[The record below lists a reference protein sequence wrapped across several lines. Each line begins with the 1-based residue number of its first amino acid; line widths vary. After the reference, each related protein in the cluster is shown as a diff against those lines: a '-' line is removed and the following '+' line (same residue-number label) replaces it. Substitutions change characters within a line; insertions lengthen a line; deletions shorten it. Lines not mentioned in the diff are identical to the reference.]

1 MIRRGLF
8 EPIQRLYCARCRAV
22 TSVLSVVKLSKL
34 IKLKELRNIMDPYIN
49 EWLNLVIRFAH
60 LITGIAWIG
69 ASFYF
74 VWLDNHLETP
84 PQWKKDKGI
93 GGDLWAIHGGGFY
106 EVAKY
111 KLAPEQ
117 MPTTLHW
124 FKWEAYT
131 TWITGFLLLSLMF
144 YVGAESYL
152 IDKRVADLTQ
162 LQAIALGLGSIVVGV
177 GCYEI
182 LVRTSLKNHGLVLG
196 IILLIIGTALSYG
209 LTQIFSARGA
219 YMHIGAIIGT
229 IMAGNV
235 FFGIIPSQR
244 ALVKAVEE
252 GKAPEA
258 KFGLNAKLR
267 STHNTYIT
275 LPVLFIMISNH
286 YPITFNHSANWLVL
300 MVIVLITAAIRQY
313 FVLRHFG
320 KQKPLIFVGAI
331 IATIVLAYA
340 IAPQSVELTAKQK
353 QQTVTDTQVQ
363 TIIEQRCS
371 SCHSNNNSD
380 DVFQSAQAGVIF
392 NDISSIKQWVPR
404 IKARVIDAKD
414 MPFMNKT
421 QMTDEER
428 NTLAVWLA
436 NNKG

>member
-1 MIRRGLF
+1 
-8 EPIQRLYCARCRAV
+8 
-22 TSVLSVVKLSKL
+22 
-34 IKLKELRNIMDPYIN
+34 MDPYIN

-60 LITGIAWIG
+60 LITGVAWIG

-106 EVAKY
+106 EVSKY
-111 KLAPEQ
+111 KLAPEK

-152 IDKRVADLTQ
+152 IDKRVADITQ
-162 LQAIALGLGSIVVGV
+162 FQAIALGLGSILVGV
-177 GCYEI
+177 GSYEI
-182 LVRTSLKNHGLVLG
+182 LVRTRLKNHGLLLG
-196 IILLIIGTALSYG
+196 IILLIIGTCLSYS
-209 LTQIFSARGA
+209 LTLVFSARGA
-219 YMHIGAIIGT
+219 YMHMGAIMGT
-229 IMAGNV
+229 IMVGNV
-235 FFGIIPSQR
+235 FFGIMPSQR
-244 ALVKAVEE
+244 ALVKAVES
-252 GKAPEA
+252 GTAPD
-258 KFGLNAKLR
+258 KKYGLNAKLR

-286 YPITFNHSANWLVL
+286 YPITYNHSANWLVL

-320 KQKPLIFVGAI
+320 KQQPIIFIGAV
-331 IATIVLAYA
+331 IATIILAYL
-340 IAPQSVELTAKQK
+340 ISPKKNELSSELQEQKITNVQIQS
-353 QQTVTDTQVQ
+353 
-363 TIIEQRCS
+363 IIKQRCS
-371 SCHSNNNSD
+371 ACHSENNTD
-380 DVFQSAQAGVIF
+380 EIFTSAQAGVVF
-392 NDISSIKQWVPR
+392 SDITSIEQWAPR
-404 IKARVIDAKD
+404 IKARVIDSKD

-421 QMTDEER
+421 KMTDKER
-428 NTLAVWLA
+428 QTLSIWLA
-436 NNKG
+436 SYNKD

>member
-1 MIRRGLF
+1 
-8 EPIQRLYCARCRAV
+8 
-22 TSVLSVVKLSKL
+22 
-34 IKLKELRNIMDPYIN
+34 MDPYIN

-74 VWLDNHLETP
+74 VWLDNHLENP

-131 TWITGFLLLSLMF
+131 TWISGFLLLSLMF

-182 LVRTSLKNHGLVLG
+182 LVRTALKNHGLVLG

-209 LTQIFSARGA
+209 LTQVFSARGA

-235 FFGIIPSQR
+235 FFGIMPSQR

-252 GKAPEA
+252 GKTPEA

-300 MVIVLITAAIRQY
+300 MIIVLITAAIRQY

-331 IATIVLAYA
+331 IATIILAYA
-340 IAPQSVELTAKQK
+340 IAPQSIELTAKQK
-353 QQTVTDTQVQ
+353 QQTVTAAQVE

-371 SCHSNNNSD
+371 ACHSSNNTD
-380 DVFQSAQAGVIF
+380 DIFKSAQAGVIF
-392 NDISSIKQWVPR
+392 NGISSIEQWAPR
-404 IKARVIDAKD
+404 IQARVIDAKD

-421 QMTDEER
+421 QMTDDER
-428 NTLAVWLA
+428 NTLAIWLA
-436 NNKG
+436 NKKG

>member
-1 MIRRGLF
+1 
-8 EPIQRLYCARCRAV
+8 
-22 TSVLSVVKLSKL
+22 
-34 IKLKELRNIMDPYIN
+34 MDPYLN

-84 PQWKKDKGI
+84 PQGKADNGI

-111 KLAPEQ
+111 KLAPPKI
-117 MPTTLHW
+117 PTTLHW

-162 LQAIALGLGSIVVGV
+162 WQAILLGIGSIVVGV
-177 GCYEI
+177 GIYEV
-182 LVRTSLKNHGLVLG
+182 LVRTKLRNHGMILGLILMLVA
-196 IILLIIGTALSYG
+196 TALSYG

-219 YMHIGAIIGT
+219 YMHMGAIIGT

-235 FFGIIPSQR
+235 FFGIMPSQR

-252 GKAPEA
+252 GTAPDPA
-258 KFGLNAKLR
+258 YGLNAKVR
-267 STHNTYIT
+267 STHNTYVT
-275 LPVLFIMISNH
+275 LPIIFIMISNH
-286 YPITFNHSANWLVL
+286 YPMTFNHSANWLVL
-300 MVIVLITAAIRQY
+300 MVIILITAAVRQY

-320 KQKPLIFVGAI
+320 KQKPLILVGSVV
-331 IATIVLAYA
+331 ATVVLAFA
-340 IAPQSVELTAKQK
+340 IAPRSVELTA
-353 QQTVTDTQVQ
+353 QQQQQVVTDAQVSQ
-363 TIIEQRCS
+363 IIEQRCG
-371 SCHSNNNSD
+371 SCHSENPSD
-380 DVFQSAQAGVIF
+380 TIFTIAPAGIIFTDVD
-392 NDISSIKQWVPR
+392 NIKQWAPR

-421 QMTDEER
+421 AMTDEER
-428 NTLAVWLA
+428 HQLAIWLA
-436 NNKG
+436 KNAQNSQP

>member
-1 MIRRGLF
+1 
-8 EPIQRLYCARCRAV
+8 
-22 TSVLSVVKLSKL
+22 
-34 IKLKELRNIMDPYIN
+34 MDPYIT
-49 EWLNLVIRFAH
+49 EWLNLVLRFAH
-60 LITGIAWIG
+60 LIVGIAWIG

-84 PQWKKDKGI
+84 PKYKDEQGVK
-93 GGDLWAIHGGGFY
+93 GDLWAIHGGGFY

-111 KLAPEQ
+111 KLAPPA
-117 MPTTLHW
+117 MPKNLHW

-162 LQAIALGLGSIVVGV
+162 LQAIALGLGSIIVGV
-177 GCYEI
+177 GCYEV
-182 LVRTSLKNHGLVLG
+182 LVRTQLKNHGLLLG

-219 YMHIGAIIGT
+219 YMHMGAIIGT

-235 FFGIIPSQR
+235 FFGIMPSQR

-252 GKAPEA
+252 GKAPDA

-267 STHNTYIT
+267 STHNTYTT

-286 YPITFNHSANWLVL
+286 YPMTFNHSANWIVL
-300 MVIVLITAAIRQY
+300 MAIVLITAAIRQY

-320 KQKPLIFVGAI
+320 QQKPLIFVGAI
-331 IATIVLAYA
+331 IATVVLAYA
-340 IAPQSVELTAKQK
+340 IAPQSVELTQEQK
-353 QQTVTDTQVQ
+353 QQTVDVAQVQ
-363 TIIEQRCS
+363 TIIDERCGT
-371 SCHSNNNSD
+371 CHADAPTDEIFTIAPAGIIFSD
-380 DVFQSAQAGVIF
+380 EAT
-392 NDISSIKQWVPR
+392 IKQWAPR

-421 QMTDEER
+421 QMTDDER
-428 NTLAVWLA
+428 NTLAIWLA
-436 NNKG
+436 QNNS

>member
-1 MIRRGLF
+1 
-8 EPIQRLYCARCRAV
+8 
-22 TSVLSVVKLSKL
+22 
-34 IKLKELRNIMDPYIN
+34 MDPYIN

-60 LITGIAWIG
+60 LITGIAWVG

-84 PQWKKDKGI
+84 PQEKADKGI

-111 KLAPEQ
+111 KLAP
-117 MPTTLHW
+117 PKIPATLHW

-162 LQAIALGLGSIVVGV
+162 WQAIGLGLGSIVVGV
-177 GCYEI
+177 GIYEL
-182 LVRTSLKNHGLVLG
+182 LVRTKLRNHG
-196 IILLIIGTALSYG
+196 IILGLILFVVATALSYG

-219 YMHIGAIIGT
+219 YMHMGAIIGT

-235 FFGIIPSQR
+235 FFGIMPSQR

-252 GKAPEA
+252 GKAPDPA
-258 KFGLNAKLR
+258 FGLNAKVR
-267 STHNTYIT
+267 STHNTYTT
-275 LPVLFIMISNH
+275 LPIIFIMISNH
-286 YPITFNHSANWLVL
+286 YPMTFNHSANWLVL
-300 MVIVLITAAIRQY
+300 MAIILITAAVRQY

-320 KQKPLIFVGAI
+320 KQKPLILVSSVV
-331 IATIVLAYA
+331 ATVVLAVA
-340 IAPQSVELTAKQK
+340 IAPRSVEISAEQK
-353 QQTVTDTQVQ
+353 QQVVTDSQVTQ
-363 TIIEQRCS
+363 IIEQRCGT
-371 SCHSNNNSD
+371 CHAENPTDDIFTIAPAGLVFSNID
-380 DVFQSAQAGVIF
+380 T
-392 NDISSIKQWVPR
+392 IKQWGPR
-404 IKARVIDAKD
+404 IQARVIDAKD

-421 QMTDEER
+421 EMTDDER
-428 NTLAVWLA
+428 TQLAIWLA
-436 NNKG
+436 NSK

>member
-1 MIRRGLF
+1 
-8 EPIQRLYCARCRAV
+8 
-22 TSVLSVVKLSKL
+22 
-34 IKLKELRNIMDPYIN
+34 MDPYIN
-49 EWLNLVIRFAH
+49 EWLNLIIRFAH

-84 PQWKKDKGI
+84 PQEKIDKGI

-111 KLAPEQ
+111 KLAPPQ

-131 TWITGFLLLSLMF
+131 TWLTGFLLLSLMF

-152 IDKRVADLTQ
+152 IDSRVADLTQ
-162 LQAIALGLGSIVVGV
+162 FQAILLGIGSIVVGV
-177 GCYEI
+177 GIYET
-182 LVRTSLKNHGLVLG
+182 LVRTKLRNHG
-196 IILLIIGTALSYG
+196 IILGLILIVVATALSYG

-219 YMHIGAIIGT
+219 YMHMGAIIGT

-235 FFGIIPSQR
+235 AFGIMPSQR

-252 GKAPEA
+252 GRAPDPSY
-258 KFGLNAKLR
+258 GLNAKVR
-267 STHNTYIT
+267 STHNTYTT
-275 LPVLFIMISNH
+275 LPIIFIMISNH
-286 YPITFNHSANWLVL
+286 YPMTYNHSANWLVL
-300 MVIVLITAAIRQY
+300 MAIILITAAVRQY

-320 KQKPLIFVGAI
+320 KQKPLVLVGSVV
-331 IATIVLAYA
+331 ATIALAFL
-340 IAPQSVELTAKQK
+340 IAPKSVELSEAEQQLTITDKQAMH
-353 QQTVTDTQVQ
+353 
-363 TIIEQRCS
+363 IIEQRCS
-371 SCHSNNNSD
+371 ACHSNNNTD
-380 DVFQSAQAGVIF
+380 DIFKTAQAGIVF
-392 NDISSIKQWVPR
+392 SDIASIKQWAPR

-421 QMTDEER
+421 KMTEEER
-428 NTLAVWLA
+428 THLAIWLSQA
-436 NNKG
+436 SK

>member
-1 MIRRGLF
+1 
-8 EPIQRLYCARCRAV
+8 
-22 TSVLSVVKLSKL
+22 
-34 IKLKELRNIMDPYIN
+34 MDPYIT
-49 EWLNLVIRFAH
+49 EWLNLVLRFAH
-60 LITGIAWIG
+60 LIVGIAWIG

-84 PQWKKDKGI
+84 PKHKDKQGI
-93 GGDLWAIHGGGFY
+93 KGDLWAIHGGGFY

-111 KLAPEQ
+111 KLAPPQ
-117 MPTTLHW
+117 MPKNLHW

-162 LQAIALGLGSIVVGV
+162 WQAIGLGLGSIVVGV

-182 LVRTSLKNHGLVLG
+182 LVRTQLKNHGLVLG

-209 LTQIFSARGA
+209 LTQVFSARGA
-219 YMHIGAIIGT
+219 YMHMGAIIGT

-235 FFGIIPSQR
+235 FFCIMPSQR

-252 GKAPEA
+252 GKAPDV

-267 STHNTYIT
+267 STHNTYTT

-331 IATIVLAYA
+331 VATIVLAYA
-340 IAPQSVELTAKQK
+340 IAPKTVELSDEQK
-353 QQTVTDTQVQ
+353 QQAVDISQVQ

-371 SCHSNNNSD
+371 SCHSNNNTD
-380 DVFQSAQAGVIF
+380 DIFTSAQAGVIF
-392 NDISSIKQWVPR
+392 TDTASIEQWAPR
-404 IKARVIDAKD
+404 IKARVLDSRD
-414 MPFMNKT
+414 MQLMNKA
-421 QMTDEER
+421 QMTEDER
-428 NTLAVWLA
+428 NTLAIWLA
-436 NNKG
+436 SRN

>member
-1 MIRRGLF
+1 
-8 EPIQRLYCARCRAV
+8 
-22 TSVLSVVKLSKL
+22 
-34 IKLKELRNIMDPYIN
+34 MDPYIN

-74 VWLDNHLETP
+74 VWLDNHLENP

-111 KLAPEQ
+111 KLAPEK

-131 TWITGFLLLSLMF
+131 TWITGFFLLSLMF

-162 LQAIALGLGSIVVGV
+162 LQAILLGLGSIVVGV
-177 GCYEI
+177 CSYEI
-182 LVRTSLKNHGLVLG
+182 LVRTKLRNHSIVLG
-196 IILLIIGTALSYG
+196 IILIIIATGLSYG

-219 YMHIGAIIGT
+219 YMHMGAIIGT

-235 FFGIIPSQR
+235 FFGIMPSQR

-252 GKAPEA
+252 GRAPDPVY
-258 KFGLNAKLR
+258 GLNAKLR

-275 LPVLFIMISNH
+275 LPVIFIMISNH
-286 YPITFNHSANWLVL
+286 YPMTYNHSANWLVL
-300 MVIVLITAAIRQY
+300 MAIIFITAAVRQY

-320 KQKPLIFVGAI
+320 KQKPMVLVASVV
-331 IATIVLAYA
+331 ATIVLAYA
-340 IAPQSVELTAKQK
+340 IAPRSIELTAEQK
-353 QQTVTDTQVQ
+353 EQKIDIAQVQ
-363 TIIEQRCS
+363 TIIEQRCGT
-371 SCHSNNNSD
+371 CHAETPTDDIFTIAPAGIIFSD
-380 DVFQSAQAGVIF
+380 EAT
-392 NDISSIKQWVPR
+392 IKQWAPR

-421 QMTDEER
+421 KMTDEER
-428 NTLAVWLA
+428 QTLSIWLTQ
-436 NNKG
+436 NNSKQSLLAMLLLSKRPLKIQSSSKAT

>member
-1 MIRRGLF
+1 
-8 EPIQRLYCARCRAV
+8 
-22 TSVLSVVKLSKL
+22 
-34 IKLKELRNIMDPYIN
+34 MDPYIN

-60 LITGIAWIG
+60 LITGIAWVG

-84 PQWKKDKGI
+84 PQEKADKGI

-111 KLAPEQ
+111 KLAP
-117 MPTTLHW
+117 PKIPATLHW

-162 LQAIALGLGSIVVGV
+162 WQAIGLGLGSIVVGV
-177 GCYEI
+177 GLYEL
-182 LVRTSLKNHGLVLG
+182 LVRTKLRNHG
-196 IILLIIGTALSYG
+196 IILGLILFVVATALSYG

-219 YMHIGAIIGT
+219 YMHMGAIIGT

-235 FFGIIPSQR
+235 FFGIMPSQR

-252 GKAPEA
+252 GKAPDPA
-258 KFGLNAKLR
+258 FGLNAKVR
-267 STHNTYIT
+267 STHNTYTT
-275 LPVLFIMISNH
+275 LPIIFIMISNH
-286 YPITFNHSANWLVL
+286 YPMTFNHSANWLVL
-300 MVIVLITAAIRQY
+300 MAIILITAAVRQY

-320 KQKPLIFVGAI
+320 KQKPLILVSSVV
-331 IATIVLAYA
+331 ATVVLAVA
-340 IAPQSVELTAKQK
+340 IAPRSVEISAEQK
-353 QQTVTDTQVQ
+353 QQVVTNNQVTQ
-363 TIIEQRCS
+363 IIEQRCGT
-371 SCHSNNNSD
+371 CHAENPTDDIFTIAPAGLVFSNID
-380 DVFQSAQAGVIF
+380 T
-392 NDISSIKQWVPR
+392 IKQWGPR
-404 IKARVIDAKD
+404 IQARVIDAKD

-421 QMTDEER
+421 EMTDDER
-428 NTLAVWLA
+428 TQLAIWLA
-436 NNKG
+436 NSK

>member
-1 MIRRGLF
+1 
-8 EPIQRLYCARCRAV
+8 
-22 TSVLSVVKLSKL
+22 
-34 IKLKELRNIMDPYIN
+34 MDPYLN

-84 PQWKKDKGI
+84 PQDKADNGI

-111 KLAPEQ
+111 KLAPPKI
-117 MPTTLHW
+117 PTTLHW

-162 LQAIALGLGSIVVGV
+162 WQAILLGIGSIGVGV
-177 GCYEI
+177 GIYEV
-182 LVRTSLKNHGLVLG
+182 LVRTKLRNHGMILGLILMLVA
-196 IILLIIGTALSYG
+196 TALSYG

-219 YMHIGAIIGT
+219 YMHMGAIIGT

-235 FFGIIPSQR
+235 FFGIMPSQR

-252 GKAPEA
+252 GTAPDPA
-258 KFGLNAKLR
+258 YGLNAKVR
-267 STHNTYIT
+267 STHNTYVT
-275 LPVLFIMISNH
+275 LPIIFIMISNH
-286 YPITFNHSANWLVL
+286 YPMTFNHSANWLVL
-300 MVIVLITAAIRQY
+300 MVIILITAAVRQY

-320 KQKPLIFVGAI
+320 KQKPLILVGSVV
-331 IATIVLAYA
+331 ATVVLAFA
-340 IAPQSVELTAKQK
+340 IAPRSVELTA
-353 QQTVTDTQVQ
+353 QQQQQVVTDAQVSQ
-363 TIIEQRCS
+363 IIEQRCG
-371 SCHSNNNSD
+371 SCHSENPSD
-380 DVFQSAQAGVIF
+380 TIFTIAPAGIIFTDVD
-392 NDISSIKQWVPR
+392 NIKQWAPR

-421 QMTDEER
+421 AMTDEER
-428 NTLAVWLA
+428 HQLAIWLA
-436 NNKG
+436 KNAQNSQP

>member
-1 MIRRGLF
+1 
-8 EPIQRLYCARCRAV
+8 
-22 TSVLSVVKLSKL
+22 
-34 IKLKELRNIMDPYIN
+34 MDPYIN

-74 VWLDNHLETP
+74 VWLDNHLENP

-111 KLAPEQ
+111 KLAPEK

-162 LQAIALGLGSIVVGV
+162 WQAIALGLGSIVVGV

-182 LVRTSLKNHGLVLG
+182 LVRTKLKNHGVILG
-196 IILLIIGTALSYG
+196 IILIVLATALSYG

-219 YMHIGAIIGT
+219 YMHMGAIIGT

-235 FFGIIPSQR
+235 FFGIMPSQR
-244 ALVKAVEE
+244 ALVNAVEQ
-252 GKAPEA
+252 GKAPDA

-267 STHNTYIT
+267 STHNTYTT
-275 LPVLFIMISNH
+275 LPVIFIMISNH
-286 YPITFNHSANWLVL
+286 YPMTFNHSANWLVL
-300 MVIVLITAAIRQY
+300 IAIILITAAVRQY
-313 FVLRHFG
+313 FVLQHFG
-320 KQKPLIFVGAI
+320 KQKPLVLVGAVV
-331 IATIVLAYA
+331 AAIVLAFA
-340 IAPQSVELTAKQK
+340 IAPTTTKLTEEQK
-353 QQTVTDTQVQ
+353 QQSVDITQVQ
-363 TIIEQRCS
+363 SIITERCG
-371 SCHSNNNSD
+371 SCHADTPTDEVFTIAPAGIIFSD
-380 DVFQSAQAGVIF
+380 DA
-392 NDISSIKQWVPR
+392 SIKQWAPR

-421 QMTDEER
+421 NMTDEER
-428 NTLAVWLA
+428 NTLAIWLA
-436 NNKG
+436 KNSG